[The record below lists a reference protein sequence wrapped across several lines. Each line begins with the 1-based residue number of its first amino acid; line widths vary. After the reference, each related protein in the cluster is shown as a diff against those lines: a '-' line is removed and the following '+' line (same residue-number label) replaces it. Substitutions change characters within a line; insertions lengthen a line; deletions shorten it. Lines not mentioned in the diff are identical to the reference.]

1 MLRTKRKK
9 LKPENEAASPG
20 GAPEMRQDVAV
31 EPVPEGVEASFA
43 VDAYPTSA
51 VKRWLDIIGASL
63 ALGVLAP
70 IWLLALILIKL
81 DGLGPVILRQK
92 RVGLG
97 GRQFIFYKFRTMVNG
112 AENGI
117 LDRIP
122 KGDLTKLLLSPR
134 ERNPSVTK
142 IGWVLRKTTMDE
154 LPQLLNVLKGDMS
167 LVGPRPDMPEIVAHW
182 PPHFHERHK
191 VKPGMTGLAQVN
203 GRSDITHD
211 QKIRYDLEYVRH
223 HPITGDLA
231 IILKTVV
238 LVLSTKGAR

>member
-1 MLRTKRKK
+1 M
-9 LKPENEAASPG
+9 P
-20 GAPEMRQDVAV
+20 QDVAA
-31 EPVPEGVEASFA
+31 EPVPEGVETSFA

-51 VKRWLDIIGASL
+51 LKRWLDIIGASL

-81 DGLGPVILRQK
+81 DGLGPVILKQK

-117 LDRIP
+117 SDRIP

-154 LPQLLNVLKGDMS
+154 LPQLLNVIKGDMS

-223 HPITGDLA
+223 HPISRDLV
-231 IILKTVV
+231 ILLKTIV